1 MSTFTIIGLCN
12 SSEQAEAIANTVY
25 SHIETIA
32 QWHINHR
39 FKSEKLKGKPSP
51 TELEIATQYHLT
63 WNQLHDWLIVP
74 DINDISETVSV
85 YDNLVFITSGET
97 KATPQPFDALMKA
110 LGVDVLVDADGS
122 PVTVTIEAN
131 INHPQKIVDVIE
143 TYIKQDAIAPC
154 PWMIYLDG
162 EKDPEADKIQV
173 IEPIYLQ
180 HLRAVT
186 QLDNH
191 PSLAGIRNPSA
202 YAKSYMELYNTTI
215 QALPQLDVD
224 DAEMLDDLRDASA
237 IIPSWDNRADMP
249 PYPTVILAQNN
260 QISLKNVL
268 FGEIASGLPALLTW
282 LEAEGA
288 NEVSYELSQ

>member
-1 MSTFTIIGLCN
+1 MSTFTVIGLCE
-12 SSEQAEAIANTVY
+12 SSEQAEKIADTLY
-25 SHIETIA
+25 GHIEAIA

-51 TELEIATQYHLT
+51 AELELATQYNLT

-74 DINDISETVSV
+74 ELDDISETVSV

-97 KATPQPFDALMKA
+97 KASPQPFDALMKA
-110 LGVDVLVDADGS
+110 LVSDVLVDADGS
-122 PVTVTIEAN
+122 PVMVTIEATLN
-131 INHPQKIVDVIE
+131 NPQKIADVIQ
-143 TYIKQDAIAPC
+143 TYITQDAIAPC

-162 EKDPEADKIQV
+162 EKDPEADRILAL
-173 IEPIYLQ
+173 EPVYLQ

-186 QLDNH
+186 ALDSH
-191 PSLAGIRNPSA
+191 PSLAGIRNPQA
-202 YAKSYMELYNTTI
+202 YAKAYMALYNTTI
-215 QALPQLDVD
+215 QALPALDVD
-224 DAEMLDDLRDASA
+224 DAELLDDLRDAGA

-249 PYPTVILAQNN
+249 PYPTAILAQND

-268 FGEIASGLPALLTW
+268 FGEIASGLPAFLAW

-288 NEVSYELSQ
+288 SDVSYELSE